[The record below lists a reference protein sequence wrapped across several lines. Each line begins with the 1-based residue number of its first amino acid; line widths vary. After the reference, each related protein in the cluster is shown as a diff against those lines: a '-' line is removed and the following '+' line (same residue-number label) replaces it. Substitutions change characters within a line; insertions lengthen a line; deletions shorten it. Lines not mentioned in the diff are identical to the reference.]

1 MSKKNQNGISEA
13 ETITVSKDNI
23 KLNLNFK
30 YQNKSIN
37 KWKSKINFSL
47 VKKEVAKILY
57 VTTNILQTNRVRIE
71 MQPSTSSLLWFWG

>member
-37 KWKSKINFSL
+37 K
-47 VKKEVAKILY
+47 
-57 VTTNILQTNRVRIE
+57 
-71 MQPSTSSLLWFWG
+71 